1 MFTELPPRAAWRHQ
15 DARDGFETVFFTPS
29 GGYELEGCTAAVEFG
44 EAWFVQYAISVDVD
58 WRTTSARVRGR
69 SRLGEHEVR
78 ITGDGN
84 GHWHINGVPAP
95 ELDGCLD
102 VDLESSACTN
112 AAPVHR
118 LGLPIGAGADAPAVY
133 VRELDLRVERLEQQY
148 LRIADDGARQRFD
161 YRSPGFDFACELAYD
176 EAGLV
181 LEYPGIATR
190 VL

>member
-1 MFTELPPRAAWRHQ
+1 M
-15 DARDGFETVFFTPS
+15 FFTPS
-29 GGYELEGCTAAVEFG
+29 GGYELEGYTAAVELG
-44 EAWFVQYAISVDVD
+44 EAWFVRYAISVDVD
-58 WRTTSARVRGR
+58 WRTTSAHVRGDR
-69 SRLGEHEVR
+69 VSASTRFESRV
-78 ITGDGN
+78 TGA
-84 GHWHINGVPAP
+84 GHWHVNGVPAP

-133 VRELDLRVERLEQQY
+133 VRALDLRVERLEQQY

-161 YRSPGFDFACELAYD
+161 YRSPGFDFACELVYD

>member
-1 MFTELPPRAAWRHQ
+1 MFTELPPRAAWRHK
-15 DARDGFETVFFTPS
+15 DARDGFATVFFRRS
-29 GGYELEGCTAAVEFG
+29 GGYELEGYTAAVELG
-44 EAWFVQYAISVDVD
+44 EAWFVQYAIRVDTR

-78 ITGDGN
+78 ISGDGT
-84 GHWHINGVPAP
+84 GHWHVDGVPAS

-118 LGLPIGAGADAPAVY
+118 LGLSIGARAVAPAVY
-133 VRELDLRVERLEQQY
+133 VRALDLRVERLEQEY
-148 LRIADDGARQRFD
+148 LRIADDGARRRFD
-161 YRSPGFDFACELAYD
+161 YRSPGFDFACELVYD
-176 EAGLV
+176 AAGLV